1 MQKPSLIFGVA
12 MFIVTAIVTYLNS
25 TKFNAVS
32 FNLIIN
38 VFVTSIILSA
48 TSTVAYFFGVKKS
61 TVNPPVS
68 KTLMAVLFAYFVGNS
83 FAMLFGLREIS
94 WFLFALVVVILS
106 YLAPVRFFKPKEAT
120 VE

>member
-1 MQKPSLIFGVA
+1 
-12 MFIVTAIVTYLNS
+12 
-25 TKFNAVS
+25 
-32 FNLIIN
+32 
-38 VFVTSIILSA
+38 
-48 TSTVAYFFGVKKS
+48 
-61 TVNPPVS
+61 
-68 KTLMAVLFAYFVGNS
+68 MAVLFAYFVGNS